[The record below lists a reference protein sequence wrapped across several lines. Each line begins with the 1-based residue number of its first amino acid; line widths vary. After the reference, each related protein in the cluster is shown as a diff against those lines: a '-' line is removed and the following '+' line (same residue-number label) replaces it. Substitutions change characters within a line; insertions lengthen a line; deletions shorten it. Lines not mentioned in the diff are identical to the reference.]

1 MLRLGKDIKLPCIV
15 CGRPIAPSRLKLH
28 PTVRVCQRRKCNS
41 QGGKAREK
49 PQTKNPTV
57 RTCSK
62 CNKQSGKAREKRV
75 P

>member
-41 QGGKAREK
+41 QGGEQRAK
-49 PQTKNPTV
+49 P
-57 RTCSK
+57 
-62 CNKQSGKAREKRV
+62 V